1 MAAECMAAEMNVG
14 RELTVTF
21 GAVSMSGGAV
31 RVVDEKLRPLWA
43 SDFHGLRG
51 LCDESDPND

>member
-1 MAAECMAAEMNVG
+1 MHGTEINVG
-14 RELTVTF
+14 RQLTVTF

-43 SDFHGLRG
+43 ATSMDFVDL
-51 LCDESDPND
+51 